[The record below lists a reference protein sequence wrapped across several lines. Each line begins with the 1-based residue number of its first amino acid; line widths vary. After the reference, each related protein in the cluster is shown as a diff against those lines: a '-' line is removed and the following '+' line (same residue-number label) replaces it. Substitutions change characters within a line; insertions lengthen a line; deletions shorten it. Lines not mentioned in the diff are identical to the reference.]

1 MRVSWAGFAARVLG
15 TAVLLLVFFAG
26 AVRAGDPAGDF
37 ARRIKKRLHPGERVA
52 VSYVYD
58 GETGDITAYGNRWR
72 DRLVSALTERRIRV
86 VPRQDLALL
95 VEDLETFGEGSPE
108 GLWKRLEAQ
117 VVIVGRYYRRFSKDG
132 YQVEICFKALRT
144 NPKEILLSRTYRVEF
159 TPGEMPLLTMVRGNI
174 YRRRLKRLGQKPL
187 PLTARL
193 NKTCFLPGEEARIT
207 VETKPGVYLYIF
219 NIAAD
224 LSVTR
229 IYPNRYFRERPL
241 PSGRFEFPP
250 RGIRGLSLVIG
261 AYPGLDPA
269 YESFRVVASRRPLK
283 DEAFPVPENRAL
295 IGGRARKL
303 SELSRLFESGEVS
316 VVELPYLVGK
326 TCRAGE
332 LR

>member
-1 MRVSWAGFAARVLG
+1 MRIVTSIVFWSFLLSLVLVGVVWAGN
-15 TAVLLLVFFAG
+15 
-26 AVRAGDPAGDF
+26 PAEDF
-37 ARRIKKRLHPGERVA
+37 AKRLKRRLHAGERVA

-58 GETGDITAYGNRWR
+58 GETGAITAYGNRWR

-86 VPRQDLALL
+86 VPREDLALL
-95 VEDLETFGEGSPE
+95 VEDLETFGEGSSE
-108 GLWKRLEAQ
+108 ALWKGLEAR

-132 YQVEICFKALRT
+132 YQIEICFKALRT
-144 NPKEILLSRTYRVEF
+144 NPKEILLSRTYMVKF

-174 YRRRLKRLGQKPL
+174 YRRRFKRLGRKPL

-193 NKTCFLPGEEARIT
+193 NKTCFLPGEKARIT

-229 IYPNRYFRERPL
+229 LYPNRYLPERPL
-241 PSGRFEFPP
+241 PTGRFEFPP

-269 YESFRVVASRRPLK
+269 YESFRVVASARPLK
-283 DEAFPVPENRAL
+283 DEAFPVPENRVL
-295 IGGRARKL
+295 VGGRARKL
-303 SELSRLFESGEVS
+303 SELSRLLESGEVS

-326 TCRAGE
+326 SCRARE
-332 LR
+332 